1 MYSFTSGLE
10 AADLLQKLSLEN
22 PAKTLEVPEPTKKV
36 NSCVNYIISN
46 HSNCQYFCEGLTI
59 FHCSLLLSPEMSQT
73 VRSRIG
79 LPLLYYQILW
89 IRLCAMFQIMLHQLI
104 TMAVCFVLNF
114 ISLPFY
120 FYIFLYK
127 YICTYISSF
136 FFYDISLH
144 APSVGY
150 DGTGNDWEDYARYM
164 NAEGVEMP
172 HVSLLSLFCIST
184 MNPSVEICDTS
195 WIMNW
200 LMEC

>member
-1 MYSFTSGLE
+1 MFLTSFCYL
-10 AADLLQKLSLEN
+10 
-22 PAKTLEVPEPTKKV
+22 
-36 NSCVNYIISN
+36 
-46 HSNCQYFCEGLTI
+46 FI
-59 FHCSLLLSPEMSQT
+59 F
-73 VRSRIG
+73 I
-79 LPLLYYQILW
+79 
-89 IRLCAMFQIMLHQLI
+89 F
-104 TMAVCFVLNF
+104 
-114 ISLPFY
+114 
-120 FYIFLYK
+120 FYINIYARIYLV
-127 YICTYISSF
+127 F